1 MRISDWSSDVCS
13 SDLVRD
19 EGNYNIGVV
28 EAVEEVITVAR
39 EAKIPGVVTHLKVLG
54 PQVWGKSADV
64 IAHIDKAR
72 ASGVAIRADQY
83 HYTASGSSLTAS
95 LVPGWAPEGGPVRA
109 QRRGGGNGWG
119 SAG

>member
-39 EAKIPGVVTHLKVLG
+39 EAKIPGVVTHIKVLG

-64 IAHIDKAR
+64 IAHIEKAR
-72 ASGVAIRADQY
+72 ASGVEIWADQY
-83 HYTASGSSLTAS
+83 PYTASGSRSEEHTSVLQSL
-95 LVPGWAPEGGPVRA
+95 L
-109 QRRGGGNGWG
+109 RRSYAVFCLKTKQKNHH
-119 SAG
+119 